1 LGEDCRVPGK
11 PGVASQ
17 RAARGI
23 CSGLTLLWGFLSAPV
38 DHALAQTRGGP
49 AEVLAQIQSGAAE
62 ALAPT
67 RSGPAEAV
75 APTRGGLSE
84 QDFLIDLP
92 IVLSVARL
100 AQPFS
105 EAPSA
110 TTVIDREMIRASGFR
125 DLADVLRLV
134 PGFLV
139 GHDNGNSP
147 VVAYPGL
154 SGQFS
159 RQMQVLVDGRSVY
172 LPSNGGVEWS
182 NIPLALDDVERIE
195 VIRGPN
201 SATYGANSFF
211 GVINILT
218 RRPGQDSGL
227 ALNLVQGGGEI
238 ADRSVRFSGH
248 SGRLDYRL
256 RAATLH
262 DEGFEARFDSRRVK
276 LATFSA
282 DYQASDADQLQFQG
296 GYNGGTRDS
305 GFPGAA
311 GDGTRSRKIENYF
324 TQLRWHRNVAPG
336 NEFALQYY
344 HSHDR
349 TIDEYDALVPPP
361 LRRLPIDFNVTSDR
375 DDVEFQHNLSLN
387 STLRMVWGAELRHDK
402 IHSPR
407 LFSGSGD
414 VSTSLSRFFSNAE
427 WRLTPELILNA
438 GAMLEHTDLAG
449 NHVLPKVSLNYHVG
463 HGQTLRAGLSHAIRS
478 PVLLEEKADTKFT
491 VGGRIVDLT
500 LFSNGNL
507 KVEAVDS
514 AELGYVYEVPER
526 KLFLDLRVHQDQV
539 KDLITLVDASVPG
552 SRDNVDGRA
561 QTFVNRDSAR
571 VSGFEAQV
579 RYHPWQD
586 TRFVF
591 NYAYTHIASEDR
603 VDRISQSAPRHNFGL
618 LAMHRLPSDYYA
630 SLGFYRVSS
639 MEWLGAGD
647 KVNGYSKL
655 DLRLGRRFKAA
666 GANGEV
672 AVVVQNLLGEYQDFR
687 TVNAAQRRVY
697 LSLAMEF

>member
-1 LGEDCRVPGK
+1 MGEDGRTSGK
-11 PGVASQ
+11 PSVASQ
-17 RAARGI
+17 RAARGL
-23 CSGLTLLWGFLSAPV
+23 CSSLTLLCGCIGAPV
-38 DHALAQTRGGP
+38 DEARAQTGG
-49 AEVLAQIQSGAAE
+49 
-62 ALAPT
+62 
-67 RSGPAEAV
+67 RPAEAP
-75 APTRGGLSE
+75 AITRSGLSE
-84 QDFLIDLP
+84 QDFLLDLP

-110 TTVIDREMIRASGFR
+110 TTVVDREMIRASGFR

-139 GHDNGNSP
+139 GHENGNSP
-147 VVAYPGL
+147 IVAYPGL

-195 VIRGPN
+195 IIRGPN
-201 SATYGANSFF
+201 AATYGANSFF

-218 RRPGQDSGL
+218 RHPGQDSGL
-227 ALNLVQGGGEI
+227 ALNLAQGEAGV
-238 ADRSVRFSGH
+238 ADRSVRYSGH

-256 RAATLH
+256 RAATLE
-262 DEGFEARFDSRRVK
+262 DEGFAARFDSRRVK
-276 LATFSA
+276 LVTFSA
-282 DYQASDADQLQFQG
+282 DYQASDADQMQLQG

-305 GFPGAA
+305 GFPGAP
-311 GDGTRSRKIENYF
+311 GDGTRARKIENYF
-324 TQLRWHRNVAPG
+324 TQVRWHRNLAPG
-336 NEFALQYY
+336 NEFAVQYY

-375 DDVEFQHNLSLN
+375 DDVEFQHNLTLTP
-387 STLRMVWGAELRHDK
+387 TLRTVWGAELRHDM

-407 LFSGSGD
+407 LFAGSGD
-414 VSTSLSRFFSNAE
+414 VSTSLSRLFSNAE
-427 WRLTPELILNA
+427 WRLTPELLLNA
-438 GAMLEHTDLAG
+438 GAMLERTDLDGA
-449 NHVLPKVSLNYHVG
+449 HLLPKVSLNYHLG
-463 HGQTLRAGLSHAIRS
+463 HGQTLRAGWSRAIRS

-491 VGGRIVDLT
+491 IGSQIVDLT
-500 LFSNGNL
+500 LFSDGNL
-507 KVEAVDS
+507 KAESIDS
-514 AELGYVYEVPER
+514 GELGYVYEAPER
-526 KLFLDLRVHQDQV
+526 KLFLDLRVHQDRV
-539 KDLITLVDASVPG
+539 KDLITLVDASVTRA
-552 SRDNVDGRA
+552 RDNVDGRA

-571 VSGFEAQV
+571 VNGFEAQV
-579 RYHPWQD
+579 RFHPWRD
-586 TRFVF
+586 TRLIF

-618 LAMHRLPSDYYA
+618 LAMHRFLSDYYA

-666 GANGEV
+666 GANGELAIV
-672 AVVVQNLLGEYQDFR
+672 MQNLLGEYQDFR
-687 TVNAAQRRVY
+687 TANAAQRRVY
-697 LSLAMEF
+697 LSVAIEF